1 MSGPSHCAECGCV
14 ISGDLY
20 TADKMRQ
27 AFFANLNEV
36 YASLPDNQRRRFP
49 NVEILRKHALI
60 ACGHCDV
67 MTVACGSKSAAPGVA
82 AAFRLKDQY
91 CIVNIDGSVVTVLTA
106 RSMSRRELKAPQFRN
121 LATELFAWVKNQT
134 GIDAATLERQAA

>member
-1 MSGPSHCAECGCV
+1 MSNDRHCPECGCV

-27 AFFANLNEV
+27 AFFANLHEV
-36 YASLPDNQRRRFP
+36 YASLPDHKRRQFP

-91 CIVNIDGSVVTVLTA
+91 CIANIDGSVVTVMTA
-106 RSMSRRELKAPQFRN
+106 RSMARRELKAPQFRK
-121 LATELFAWVKNQT
+121 LALELFAWIKNQT
-134 GIDAATLERQAA
+134 GIDAGEMEQAA

>member
-1 MSGPSHCAECGCV
+1 MNKNHHCPECGCV

-27 AFFANLNEV
+27 AFFANLHEV
-36 YASLPDNQRRRFP
+36 YASLPDHQRRQFP

-91 CIVNIDGSVVTVLTA
+91 CIANIDGSVVTVMTA
-106 RSMSRRELKAPQFRN
+106 RSMARRELKAPQFRK
-121 LATELFAWVKNQT
+121 LALELFAWIKNQT
-134 GIDAATLERQAA
+134 GIDAGELEKAA